1 MSLRAIQF
9 LQLLR
14 GIDDIYI
21 YIYIYFA
28 STREF
33 LNNNV
38 SSFLFS

>member
-14 GIDDIYI
+14 GIDDI